1 MMESQIKHKFNAFV
15 GIDWGDRKHD
25 FCLQTSDSEQQEFGK
40 IEHTPEMIE
49 QWARSIEKRFSGGPV
64 AVCLEISKGPL
75 VSALERYD
83 FLVIFPVNPTTL
95 AKYRQAFVLSHAK
108 DDPSDAGL
116 ALDLLLK
123 HPDRLQPVKPQSTAM
138 RTLDSLVEER
148 RCLVNDSKRITNRL
162 VNTLKQYFPQVLDCF
177 ERRGTHIF
185 CDFLTHWPS
194 LKHAKRARRSTLE
207 AFFHQHNVR
216 RPLLVEQRI
225 QALKA
230 ATPLTDDEAIIRPHQ
245 LFAEALVMQ
254 LSTILQAIDRFDAEI
269 DAIAKTLPD
278 YKLFSDLPGAGPAL
292 TPRLLVAFGEQR
304 ERFASAA
311 QMQQYSGIAPVVERS
326 GKKCWVHW
334 RLACP
339 TFLRQTFVEW
349 SAQTITRSFWAGVY
363 YHQQRDKG
371 NSQQRALRA
380 LAFKWIRILYRC
392 WKTRTPYDESV
403 YLNALKKR
411 GSPLIANL
419 SESSLIT

>member
-1 MMESQIKHKFNAFV
+1 MESQIKNKFKAYV

-25 FCLQTSDSEQQEFGK
+25 FCLHDPDSGQREFGTIK
-40 IEHTPEMIE
+40 HTPEMIE
-49 QWARSIEKRFSGGPV
+49 EWVRSIQKRFSGGPI

-75 VSALERYD
+75 VSALERYN

-108 DDPSDAGL
+108 DDPTDAGL

-123 HPDRLQPVKPQSTAM
+123 HPDRLHPIKPQSTAM
-138 RTLDSLVEER
+138 RTLDALTVER
-148 RCLVNDSKRITNRL
+148 LCLVNDRKRITNRL
-162 VNTLKQYFPQVLDCF
+162 VNALKQYFPQLLDCF
-177 ERRGTHIF
+177 EHRNTYIF
-185 CDFLTHWPS
+185 CDFLTRWPS
-194 LKHAKRARRSTLE
+194 LKHAKRARKSTLIE
-207 AFFHQHNVR
+207 FFHQHNVR
-216 RPLLVEQRI
+216 RPLLIEERI
-225 QALKA
+225 QIIKT

-245 LFAEALVMQ
+245 LFAEALVEQ
-254 LSTILQAIDRFDAEI
+254 LRTTLLAIDRFDSEI
-269 DAIAKTLPD
+269 DIITKTLAD
-278 YKLFSDLPGAGPAL
+278 YKLFSELPGSGPVF

-304 ERFASAA
+304 DRYSSAA
-311 QMQQYSGIAPVVERS
+311 QVQQYSGIAPVLERS

-349 SAQTITRSFWAGVY
+349 SAQTITRSFWAGAY
-363 YHQQRDKG
+363 YHQQRNKG
-371 NSQQRALRA
+371 KSHQRALRA

-419 SESSLIT
+419 SDSSIIT